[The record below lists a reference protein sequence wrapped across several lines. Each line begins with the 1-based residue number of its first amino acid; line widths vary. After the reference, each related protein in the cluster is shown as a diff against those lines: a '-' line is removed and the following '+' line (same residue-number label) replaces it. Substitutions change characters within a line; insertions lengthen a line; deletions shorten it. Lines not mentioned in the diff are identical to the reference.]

1 MWEENYV
8 VPLLALEC
16 VSHKYGGEYDEKQQK
31 YVNLGVLYYVV
42 YNPEYW
48 QKDKHQPFEVY
59 RLTNGEYVLQSGEP
73 FYMPEIGLGIGR
85 GVGTYCGWT
94 QEWLYW
100 YDETGFRHPSP
111 DEATSEQRQRA
122 EQTQIQLEQALTQL
136 EQERLRAQRLAERLR
151 ARGIDPSE
159 FLDEP

>member
-1 MWEENYV
+1 
-8 VPLLALEC
+8 
-16 VSHKYGGEYDEKQQK
+16 
-31 YVNLGVLYYVV
+31 VLYYIV

-48 QKDKHQPFEVY
+48 QRDKHQAFEIY
-59 RLTNGEYVLQSGEP
+59 RLTNGKYVLQSGEP

-100 YDETGFRHPSP
+100 YDETGLRYPSP

-122 EQTQIQLEQALTQL
+122 QQTQTQLEQTQTQLEQTQTQL
-136 EQERLRAQRLAERLR
+136 EQERLRTQRLAEQLR

-159 FLDEP
+159 FLDDL